1 MLPTMVMLL
10 DLKNGDLERIQAA
23 APGWSIVHGK
33 DRTKWEACLAEAEIV
48 VGWRKEAESGLLH
61 ADSKLRWVQSW
72 SAGINRMPLDV
83 LRDKGICLTS
93 ASGVHPYPISETIF
107 AMMLAWTRKLPVY
120 FRQQTEKRWEHGGL
134 RLELHG
140 KTILIA
146 GVGAI
151 GQETA
156 RIAKAFG
163 MRVIGIRRSGQALPE
178 IDMMATPKEL
188 LSCLPEA
195 DYIVNTL
202 PLTPQ
207 THHLFGKDAFAVM
220 KNSAF
225 FVNIGR
231 GATVD
236 TSELVE
242 ALQQGRLGGA
252 GLDVFEQ
259 EPLPADHPLWD
270 MEQVIVTPH
279 TAGSTEHYY
288 ARALDIFLRNL
299 ALYTQGKGPL
309 INQVD
314 FDLAY

>member
-1 MLPTMVMLL
+1 MPTMVMLM
-10 DLKNGDLERIQAA
+10 DLKKGDLERIQQA
-23 APGWSIVHGK
+23 APEWTIVHGK
-33 DRTKWEACLAEAEIV
+33 DRTNWEVSLAKAEIVAGWNKEAEAE
-48 VGWRKEAESGLLH
+48 LLQ
-61 ADSKLRWVQSW
+61 ADSKLQWVQSW
-72 SAGINRMPLDV
+72 SAGINRMPLDAF
-83 LRDKGICLTS
+83 RDKAVCLTS
-93 ASGVHPYPISETIF
+93 ASGVHPNPISETIF

-120 FRQQTEKRWEHGGL
+120 FRQQAEKRWEHGGL

-163 MRVIGIRRSGQALPE
+163 MRVIGIRRNGQALPE
-178 IDMMATPKEL
+178 IDTMATPHEL
-188 LSCLPEA
+188 LSFLPEA

-207 THHLFGKDAFAVM
+207 THHFFGKDAFGAM
-220 KNSAF
+220 KSSAF

-236 TSELVE
+236 TAALVE
-242 ALQQGRLGGA
+242 VLQQGNLGGA

-270 MEQVIVTPH
+270 MEQVILTPH
-279 TAGSTEHYY
+279 TAGSTEHYHV
-288 ARALDIFLRNL
+288 RAMDIFLRNL
-299 ALYTQGKGPL
+299 ALYTQGERPL
-309 INQVD
+309 INEVD
-314 FDLAY
+314 FTLSY